1 MIPPFVPGVS
11 RQTTVGMM
19 TCCVGS
25 LGALEE
31 KFPITRTP
39 KQPSK
44 QSEREASHNNLLSLL
59 EQSSEEAHTQ
69 QGQLRSQLDDNSL
82 AAQVNRLVVSIKLH
96 LSTSSAST

>member
-1 MIPPFVPGVS
+1 MIPPFVQGVS
-11 RQTTVGMM
+11 KLSTLGMM
-19 TCCVGS
+19 SCCEGS

-39 KQPSK
+39 KQPTK

-59 EQSSEEAHTQ
+59 EQSSEEVHTQ

-82 AAQVNRLVVSIKLH
+82 AAQVNCLVVSIKLL